1 MEGLEENLTCPV
13 CYSFYSDPRILPCM
27 HNFCKNCLGGLLQ
40 ALVNYSIWRPL
51 RMPINCPLCRSL
63 VELPIGGVDALP
75 RNLPLRDIIEE
86 YKSNCAPRTPT
97 CQEHRRQPL
106 NMYCFV
112 DKQLICG
119 LCLTVGQHQG
129 HSVDDLHAAFL
140 REKQRASFN
149 TQSEKRW
156 TQVCEL
162 AEQLQQEKIRCEELV
177 RQDRQKVLQFFHSLE
192 EELAN
197 KKHAYLDALDKATVK
212 VLQTYE
218 PLILQVK
225 ELQEEHGHL
234 VSMCSE
240 LEEEDSPLIF
250 LEKAH
255 MFREREKEFT
265 DAPLPSMVHLSV
277 CLSPWAAECLQ
288 YNWNAA
294 IAEIPL
300 PNVSSGPRSPTTE
313 LEPEPEPEPE
323 PEVEVAADDVGVQD
337 VRLLVVGFLLL
348 VAAVL
353 WNYPAAGVRL
363 CWLSQVG
370 PALHALSGKVAASVW
385 NVAEM
390 LCEAAHAVVSPWVAL
405 VLTLGD
411 NIHQQVGRVLHFVT
425 SKFDMQLLKF

>member
-13 CYSFYSDPRILPCM
+13 CYSLYSDPRILPCM
-27 HNFCKNCLGGLLQ
+27 HNFCKSCLGGLLQ
-40 ALVNYSIWRPL
+40 ALVSHSIWRPL
-51 RMPINCPLCRSL
+51 RMPIHCPLCRSL
-63 VELPIGGVDALP
+63 VELPIGGLDALP

-119 LCLTVGQHQG
+119 LCLTVGEHQG

-140 REKQRASFN
+140 REKQRASFS

-156 TQVCEL
+156 TQVREL
-162 AEQLQQEKIRCEELV
+162 AEQLQQEKSRCEELV

-197 KKHAYLDALDKATVK
+197 KKHAYLDALDKANVK
-212 VLQTYE
+212 VSQTYE

-225 ELQEEHGHL
+225 ELQEEHGQL

-255 MFREREKEFT
+255 LFREREKEFAL
-265 DAPLPSMVHLSV
+265 APLPAMVHLSV

-300 PNVSSGPRSPTTE
+300 PNVSSSPRSPAAE
-313 LEPEPEPEPE
+313 LESEPEPEMEE
-323 PEVEVAADDVGVQD
+323 AAADLRVQD

-348 VAAVL
+348 VAVAL
-353 WNYPAAGVRL
+353 WSYPAAGLRL
-363 CWLSQVG
+363 CCLAQAWH
-370 PALHALSGKVAASVW
+370 ALHALSSQVASSAWSL
-385 NVAEM
+385 AEM
-390 LCEAAHAVVSPWVAL
+390 LRAAAHGVLTPWLSL
-405 VLTLGD
+405 VLTLGE
-411 NIHQQVGRVLHFVT
+411 NIYQEVGRVLHFVM